1 MSVYVLFWF
10 SVSLVVFADWRMM
23 GGASTRSSWEEG
35 MGVPNSGTQDEI
47 TVAFGMP
54 VETVMLYVFVQK

>member
-1 MSVYVLFWF
+1 MFVWF

-35 MGVPNSGTQDEI
+35 MGVPNSVPRDEEI

-54 VETVMLYVFVQK
+54 V